1 MIDRH
6 NDHVALSRQGGTVV
20 HRRAARAVG
29 EAAAVKPDHDR
40 TGAGVHAG
48 RPEIQEQSVLTS
60 P

>member
-1 MIDRH
+1 
-6 NDHVALSRQGGTVV
+6 
-20 HRRAARAVG
+20 
-29 EAAAVKPDHDR
+29 VKPDHDR